1 VVIRFSATQVYFCE
15 RDTHKSLYNGLP

>member
-1 VVIRFSATQVYFCE
+1 VVIRLSATQVYFCE